1 MCFHTQLLYVCVCV
15 FVCVM
20 PMCIQC
26 ACMHMCKGA
35 CAHLLTCVSTLVGH
49 RLDVECLPSSLT
61 LFSEAGSHTES
72 AVSHTD

>member
-49 RLDVECLPSSLT
+49 S
-61 LFSEAGSHTES
+61 
-72 AVSHTD
+72 